1 MLRLNLFEAVNKL
14 NDDDVNFKLSGNLY
28 VSKTYTDKTYTDG
41 HITASGPIGLEGIV
55 ALVDGYDVS

>member
-1 MLRLNLFEAVNKL
+1 MLRLNLFEAVNKP

-28 VSKTYTDKTYTDG
+28 VSKTYTDG

-55 ALVDGYDVS
+55 ALLDGYDAS